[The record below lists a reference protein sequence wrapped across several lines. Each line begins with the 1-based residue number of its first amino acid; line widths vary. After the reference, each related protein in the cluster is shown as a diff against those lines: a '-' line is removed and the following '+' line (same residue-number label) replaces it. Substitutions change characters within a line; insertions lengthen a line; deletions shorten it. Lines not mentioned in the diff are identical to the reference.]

1 MGVYTKLIKK
11 IAAVTAATVVS
22 AAVLPLWQVSVPVWA
37 GQEVIQEDREASE
50 LTLESVRSEAAAS
63 YSGTEKMGFDLEL
76 AGHSFTGAAGLDYSQ
91 DTADRNTLRAAP
103 GRSRTCAG

>member
-63 YSGTEKMGFDLEL
+63 YSGRDSIWSLPAIRLQGLPDWIIPRIRRTENICRCF
-76 AGHSFTGAAGLDYSQ
+76 
-91 DTADRNTLRAAP
+91 RI
-103 GRSRTCAG
+103 